1 LNISLRQPPSPV
13 HWRRQYWG
21 RISNFYA
28 ENFCLHG
35 ETRSGPCGYVY
46 MDHYLRKLKN
56 FYILAS
62 VGRAIRTQLQPI
74 VLEPLPKRIAALAR
88 KLGIIAPRTPEATKK
103 DDT

>member
-1 LNISLRQPPSPV
+1 
-13 HWRRQYWG
+13 
-21 RISNFYA
+21 
-28 ENFCLHG
+28 
-35 ETRSGPCGYVY
+35 

-56 FYILAS
+56 FYLLAS

-103 DDT
+103 DDNIRFDVSTGTLFHRKVALGESVCAAPERNRL